1 MAFTLNLPYAVC
13 YPVTQI
19 ARRRLSTH
27 AGAMQQDQ
35 AAYFEHQYRDTSHRY
50 LMHMRDL
57 DLWGKAVLDVGC
69 GLGGRALGWLDLGA
83 RHVTNVDINRQEL
96 HAGEAIL
103 RSHYADRTARVS
115 FRHPDEMTSAGR
127 ADVAILFDSFEH
139 LMDPGGVLRQLHGW
153 LRVGGV
159 LWVGSVGWYNYV
171 ASHCTNAHI
180 PIPWC
185 QVWFSETAIIK
196 TIRTLLRSPGYT
208 PNVWERMEGLSRWDA
223 VKTLRD
229 RPGEPL
235 NMLSLRQIRRVMRAS
250 PFAVRRF
257 RVHGFSERTNRLA
270 RAAAPLTQLPILEEF
285 LHSYY
290 SAILVKSS
298 EVLPTTPQWSERVR
312 RLPRCWRSPTC

>member
-13 YPVTQI
+13 YPVTRI

-27 AGAMQQDQ
+27 AGGMQQDQ

-50 LMHMRDL
+50 QMHMRDL
-57 DLWGKAVLDVGC
+57 DLSRKAVLDVGC

-83 RHVTNVDINRQEL
+83 GHVTNVDINRQEL
-96 HAGEAIL
+96 QAGEAIL
-103 RSHYADRTARVS
+103 RSHYADRTSRVS
-115 FRHPDEMTSAGR
+115 FRHPDEMTSADC

-139 LMDPGGVLRQLHGW
+139 LMDPSAVLRQLHGW
-153 LRVGGV
+153 LRPGGV
-159 LWVGSVGWYNYV
+159 LWVGSIGWYNYV

-185 QVWFSETAIIK
+185 QVWFSETAIIR
-196 TIRTLLRSPGYT
+196 TIRTLLRSPGYI
-208 PNVWERMEGLSRWDA
+208 PNVWERMEGLGRWDS
-223 VKTLRD
+223 VTTLRD

-250 PFAVRRF
+250 PFDVRRF
-257 RVHGFSERTNRLA
+257 CVHGFSERRSRLA
-270 RAAAPLTQLPILEEF
+270 RVAAPLTQLPVLDEF

-290 SAILVKSS
+290 SAILVKPSAAAH
-298 EVLPTTPQWSERVR
+298 
-312 RLPRCWRSPTC
+312 